1 VGAAPADTTAK
12 AAAPEAAKT
21 IEPPPPEA
29 AKTATAEAKPA
40 VEEPRPKRR
49 RVHAAA
55 TGGEA
60 KTEDKGDAN
69 AEAKTEAAKPED
81 KGDAKGEG
89 AKAAE
94 KAAEKSADRP
104 AGDGA
109 EAKPAG
115 DGTAAAAPAAEAA
128 AGPAT
133 LKITSVP
140 GGAEVLIDGTSVG
153 TTPFQ
158 SKDVD
163 PNAAHAITVKK
174 DGFEPQE
181 RAISAASWQHPR
193 SGPSLKVTVKL
204 KRSAAEAPK
213 AEPKEAKPEVEII
226 TPD

>member
-1 VGAAPADTTAK
+1 
-12 AAAPEAAKT
+12 
-21 IEPPPPEA
+21 
-29 AKTATAEAKPA
+29 
-40 VEEPRPKRR
+40 
-49 RVHAAA
+49 
-55 TGGEA
+55 
-60 KTEDKGDAN
+60 
-69 AEAKTEAAKPED
+69 
-81 KGDAKGEG
+81 
-89 AKAAE
+89 
-94 KAAEKSADRP
+94 
-104 AGDGA
+104 
-109 EAKPAG
+109 
-115 DGTAAAAPAAEAA
+115 
-128 AGPAT
+128 
-133 LKITSVP
+133 
-140 GGAEVLIDGTSVG
+140 VLIDGTSVG